1 MTTPTPQRANRRLG
15 LALAAIA
22 AGMVGMAY
30 ASVPLYDLFCR
41 VTGYGGTT
49 QRADAAPGVA
59 GGGRTFEVRFNADVS
74 PDLDWTFFPETRE
87 VSVRIGEEKL
97 AFYRAVNNGYEPVVG
112 TAVYNVS
119 PQKAGA
125 YFNKVQCFCF
135 EKQILKPG
143 EAMDFPVSFFVDP
156 EIVDDR
162 NLDDVKIITLSY
174 TFFPDRDAEAAARRA
189 ATALSQ

>member
-1 MTTPTPQRANRRLG
+1 MREPPPLRANRRLG
-15 LALAAIA
+15 LALAAVVV
-22 AGMVGMAY
+22 GMVGMAY
-30 ASVPLYDLFCR
+30 ASVPLYNLFCR

-49 QRADAAPGVA
+49 QRAEAAPGAA
-59 GGGRTFEVRFNADVS
+59 GARTIIVRFNADIS
-74 PDLDWTFFPETRE
+74 PDLDWTFYPAAHETT
-87 VSVRIGEEKL
+87 VRLGEERL

-119 PQKAGA
+119 PQKVGA

-135 EKQILKPG
+135 EKQVLQPG
-143 EAMDFPVSFFVDP
+143 ETMDFPVSFFVDP

-174 TFFPDRDAEAAARRA
+174 TFYPDRDAEAAARRA
-189 ATALSQ
+189 ALSQ